1 MRIGLYFGS
10 FNPIHVGHVQIAQK
24 TLDQFHLDEV
34 WLMVSPQNPFK
45 ETNDLAPDQ
54 DRLAMARLASE
65 GIPNLY
71 VNDLEFSLPRPSF
84 TITTVK
90 LLRSERPNSSFY
102 LIMGEDNLHSLHL
115 WKNAEDLLQ
124 LVEVIVYP
132 REAQPVV
139 FPAVLQRYRD
149 RIHSISGNIIPVSAT
164 EIRAQFK
171 ARLTPNDMLHP
182 RVLQYIQQQHLYS

>member
-171 ARLTPNDMLHP
+171 AHLTPIDMLHP